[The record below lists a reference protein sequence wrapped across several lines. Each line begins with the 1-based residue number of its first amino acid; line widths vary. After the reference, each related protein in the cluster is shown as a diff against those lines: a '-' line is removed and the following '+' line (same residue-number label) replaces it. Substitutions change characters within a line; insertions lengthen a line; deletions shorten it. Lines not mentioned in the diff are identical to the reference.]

1 MASNAP
7 AAPEVPAIDIEKK
20 PSLKKFSEQLKKSF
34 TPRTSSRASTPAGP
48 SAAATPK
55 AGASGSTPRDVAKE
69 AKAAAKAAKETVQ
82 KKASAAAAAT
92 KDAANKAGAAA
103 RDAGA
108 KAKKAI
114 NVRFWIGGKKG
125 GGVEGKGVG
134 SPRKKKAHHLFF
146 HPTPH
151 QKQSEEGKK
160 GIKAVGS
167 LAIAAAIAAGAYLL
181 NEQREKK
188 PAPAKVPEKKGFF
201 SFAKPAP
208 PPPPPPAKKFW
219 AFGK

>member
-1 MASNAP
+1 MASNTP
-7 AAPEVPAIDIEKK
+7 TPEIPAIDIEKK

-34 TPRTSSRASTPAGP
+34 TPRTGSSRASTPAGP
-48 SAAATPK
+48 SASATPK
-55 AGASGSTPRDVAKE
+55 AGASSSSPRDVKAE

-82 KKASAAAAAT
+82 KKANQAAAAT

-114 NVRFWIGGKKG
+114 NVRERGFC
-125 GGVEGKGVG
+125 VG
-134 SPRKKKAHHLFF
+134 WSVRASDHTHTQNRL
-146 HPTPH
+146 TPLPLPPH
-151 QKQSEEGKK
+151 NPQSDEGKK
-160 GIKAVGS
+160 GINAVGALL
-167 LAIAAAIAAGAYLL
+167 LAGAVAAGAYLL

-188 PAPAKVPEKKGFF
+188 PAAPAVPAKKGGLF
-201 SFAKPAP
+201 SFGKPAPPP